1 MLQRLIDTS
10 ALRPAQGGFRDAR
23 RLEAE
28 LRARIEGEVRFDDGS
43 RALYAT
49 DASNYRQVPIGVVI
63 PRTIDDV
70 IATVAACRAHGAPV
84 LARGG
89 GTSLCGQCCN
99 VAVVMDFSKYLNRI
113 LELDPERRIARVQP
127 GVVLDRLREAAEKHH
142 LTFGPDPSTHDHNT
156 LGGMIGNNSCGVHS
170 LMAGETV
177 HNVIELDVLTYDGE
191 RMTIGETPPERLDA
205 ILAAGGRRAA
215 IYRGLRELA
224 SRHASE
230 IRRRYP
236 HIPRR
241 VSGYNLEALLPE
253 HGFDVA
259 RAIVGSEG
267 TCAVI
272 LGATLRLVPSPPART
287 LLVLGYPSVYEAGD
301 HVPEIVRFGPIGL
314 EGIDDRLIQDMKA
327 IKLHPENLKL
337 LPDGGG
343 WLIAEFGG
351 ATREESDARARRA
364 MDALKK
370 TANPP
375 SMKLYDDPREE
386 KLIWKVRESGL
397 GATAHVPNK
406 KITWEG
412 WEDSAVPIDRLGEYL
427 RKLRALFEK
436 YGYDC
441 DLYGHFGQGCVHTRI
456 DFDLETA
463 EGIRIFRAFLHDAA
477 HLVVSLGGS
486 ISGEHGDGQSKA
498 ELLPIMFGDELMQA
512 FRDFKRIW
520 DPEGRMNPGKVVDA
534 FRADEN
540 LRLGA
545 RFNPVVPETHFRFP
559 EDRGDFS
566 RTVLRCVGVGECRKQ
581 SGTMCPSY
589 MATGEEMH
597 STRGRARLLF
607 EMMRGDALRDGWK
620 SDAVRESLDLCLSCK
635 GCKGECPVSVDMA
648 SYKAEFMAHHYEGRL
663 RPRGAYAFGLIDRWA
678 RVASAAPG
686 LVNWLART
694 PPFVDLARALAGMPE
709 ERAIPRFAR
718 ETFRDWY
725 RKRPKRGSGGAK
737 AILWADTFNNYF
749 HPDTARAALAVL
761 EGAGVDVRVPGR
773 HLCCG
778 RPLYEFGFLER
789 ARRYLTEILDALAAE
804 IDAGIPIVVLE
815 PACASVFRD
824 ELLNLFPRNER
835 AKRLAAQTFLL
846 TEFLEQRVDGWA
858 PRALRRQALVHAHC
872 HHKSILGTEA
882 EAAVLAKLGLDFTM
896 LDSGCCGMAGS
907 FGFDARKYPV
917 SIAAGE
923 RVLLPAVR
931 AAAADT
937 LIVAEGFS
945 CREQIAQCTGRRA
958 LHPAEVIAEAIAA
971 PA

>member
-1 MLQRLIDTS
+1 
-10 ALRPAQGGFRDAR
+10 
-23 RLEAE
+23 
-28 LRARIEGEVRFDDGS
+28 
-43 RALYAT
+43 
-49 DASNYRQVPIGVVI
+49 
-63 PRTIDDV
+63 
-70 IATVAACRAHGAPV
+70 
-84 LARGG
+84 
-89 GTSLCGQCCN
+89 
-99 VAVVMDFSKYLNRI
+99 
-113 LELDPERRIARVQP
+113 
-127 GVVLDRLREAAEKHH
+127 
-142 LTFGPDPSTHDHNT
+142 
-156 LGGMIGNNSCGVHS
+156 
-170 LMAGETV
+170 
-177 HNVIELDVLTYDGE
+177 
-191 RMTIGETPPERLDA
+191 
-205 ILAAGGRRAA
+205 
-215 IYRGLRELA
+215 
-224 SRHASE
+224 
-230 IRRRYP
+230 
-236 HIPRR
+236 
-241 VSGYNLEALLPE
+241 
-253 HGFDVA
+253 
-259 RAIVGSEG
+259 
-267 TCAVI
+267 VI

-327 IKLHPENLKL
+327 IKLHPQNLKL

-351 ATREESDARARRA
+351 ETREESDAAARRA
-364 MDALKK
+364 MEALKK
-370 TANPP
+370 TPKPP

-412 WEDSAVPIDRLGEYL
+412 WEDSAVPIERLGEYL
-427 RKLRALFEK
+427 RKLRALFEQ
-436 YGYDC
+436 YCYDC

-463 EGIRIFRAFLHDAA
+463 EGIRTFGEFLHDAA
-477 HLVVSLGGS
+477 RLVVSLGGS

-498 ELLPIMFGDELMQA
+498 ELLPIMFGDELMAA
-512 FRDFKRIW
+512 FREFKRIW

-534 FRADEN
+534 FRPDEN

-545 RFNPVVPETHFRFP
+545 RFNPAVPETHFRFP

-566 RTVLRCVGVGECRKQ
+566 RTVLRCVGVGECRKHG
-581 SGTMCPSY
+581 GTMCPSY

-607 EMMRGDALRDGWK
+607 EMMRGEALSGGWK

-648 SYKAEFMAHHYEGRL
+648 SYKAEFMAHHYEGRP
-663 RPRGAYAFGLIDRWA
+663 RPRSAYAFGLVDRWA
-678 RVASAAPG
+678 RMASAAPG

-694 PPFVDLARALAGMPE
+694 PPFVDIARALAGMPK
-709 ERAIPRFAR
+709 ERAIPGFAR
-718 ETFRDWY
+718 QTFRDWFG
-725 RKRPKRGSGGAK
+725 KRPRRGGGAK

-761 EGAGVDVRVPGR
+761 ERAGVDVRVPGR

-778 RPLYEFGFLER
+778 RPLYEFGFLDR
-789 ARRYLTEILDALAAE
+789 ARRYLTEIMDALADE
-804 IDAGIPIVVLE
+804 IDAGVPIVVLE

-846 TEFLEQRVDGWA
+846 TEFLEKRVDGWA
-858 PRALRRQALVHAHC
+858 PPALRKKALVHAHC
-872 HHKSILGTEA
+872 HHKSVLGTDA
-882 EAAVLAKLGLDFTM
+882 EEAVLAKLGLDFTV

-907 FGFDARKYPV
+907 FGFDERKYPV

-958 LHPAEVIAEAIAA
+958 LHPAEVIAMAF
-971 PA
+971 